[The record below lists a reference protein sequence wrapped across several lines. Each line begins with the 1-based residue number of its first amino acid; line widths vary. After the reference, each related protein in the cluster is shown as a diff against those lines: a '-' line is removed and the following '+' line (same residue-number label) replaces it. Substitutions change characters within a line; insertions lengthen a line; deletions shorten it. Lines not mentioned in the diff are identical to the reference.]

1 VSTERPWPRID
12 RLVNAGADN
21 RERESEERLEFLAL
35 LVEAYEE
42 EAATLT
48 PMLTAGITIEAS
60 RPPTAYN

>member
-48 PMLTAGITIEAS
+48 L
-60 RPPTAYN
+60 RQC